1 MERKYMTS
9 TMTHRMKKILED
21 TRVMAEDLM
30 TEAKPKVVLGYIA
43 LAVSFVAGVLAILP
57 IIVWF
62 GAGQVAHKLM
72 EDHKEK

>member
-1 MERKYMTS
+1 
-9 TMTHRMKKILED
+9 
-21 TRVMAEDLM
+21 MAEDLM
-30 TEAKPKVVLGYIA
+30 TEAKPKVALGYIA

>member
-1 MERKYMTS
+1 
-9 TMTHRMKKILED
+9 
-21 TRVMAEDLM
+21 MAEDLM

-62 GAGQVAHKLM
+62 GAGHVAHKLM
-72 EDHKEK
+72 EEGVYERKT